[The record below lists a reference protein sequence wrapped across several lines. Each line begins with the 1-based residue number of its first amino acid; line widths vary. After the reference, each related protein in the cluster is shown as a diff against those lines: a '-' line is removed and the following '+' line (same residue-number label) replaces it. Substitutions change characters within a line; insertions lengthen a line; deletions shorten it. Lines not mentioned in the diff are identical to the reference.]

1 MTLKCVKKA
10 AVINDYNHNSG
21 EQLGFWECLQLEI
34 LPWLLKSHVSEFA
47 DVGGVLPD
55 GKIALVSG
63 TFQGGGVTVLGIIPK
78 KNIFLVLP
86 CVVQKLS

>member
-1 MTLKCVKKA
+1 MYEKT

-21 EQLGFWECLQLEI
+21 EQLGFGNAHSWEYCHDS
-34 LPWLLKSHVSEFA
+34 LKSHVSEFA

-63 TFQGGGVTVLGIIPK
+63 TCQGGGGHCFR
-78 KNIFLVLP
+78 NN
-86 CVVQKLS
+86 S